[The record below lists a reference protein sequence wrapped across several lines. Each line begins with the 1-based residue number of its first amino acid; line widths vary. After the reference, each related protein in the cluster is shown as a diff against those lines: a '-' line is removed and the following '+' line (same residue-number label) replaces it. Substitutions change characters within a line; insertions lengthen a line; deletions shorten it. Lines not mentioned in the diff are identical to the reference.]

1 MPTPPPPLQALGDMF
16 EKMAKEELAKANAQE
31 GRAPDPKVQQ
41 QEKVTRDMQ
50 QKMYDNKI
58 QRQW

>member
-1 MPTPPPPLQALGDMF
+1 MF
-16 EKMAKEELAKANAQE
+16 EKMAKEEQAKANAQE